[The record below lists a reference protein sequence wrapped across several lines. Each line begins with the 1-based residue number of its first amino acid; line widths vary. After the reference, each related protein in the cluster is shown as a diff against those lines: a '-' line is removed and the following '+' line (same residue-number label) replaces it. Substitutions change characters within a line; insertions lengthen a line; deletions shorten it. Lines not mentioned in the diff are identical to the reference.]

1 MTVVASAIRSDVVTM
16 SLTYALFLAAMAAAY
31 GHRRRPH
38 REGRTSRPSTGS
50 PPSPARLLRYLVTT
64 VVAGYV
70 LFLAI
75 DVLYYVGVGGQPLS
89 FLRQAV
95 TGGAWLA
102 FGVALPAFFV
112 LGWFEDRTR
121 RGEHRS
127 PR

>member
-1 MTVVASAIRSDVVTM
+1 MFASAVRTDVVTM
-16 SLTYALFLAAMAAAY
+16 SLTYALFLAALAAAY
-31 GHRRRPH
+31 GRRRRPGG
-38 REGRTSRPSTGS
+38 ERPTKSSSSGAG
-50 PPSPARLLRYLVTT
+50 PPSPVRLLRYLVTT
-64 VVAGYV
+64 VGAGYV

-102 FGVALPAFFV
+102 FGVALPIFFL
-112 LGWFEDRTR
+112 LGLLAERTR
-121 RGEHRS
+121 RGTHG